1 VSDSGEDHLLV
12 WTKVTLEKGGSG
24 VLQRNLRR
32 RACQV
37 AHTHAR
43 ALKHTCHMHVW
54 TRASDM
60 SQRVRS
66 GGCIETARVC
76 KERAAQ
82 AWHVSGGPRA
92 VAADVPRGVREGTLG
107 STYASEDLEGL

>member
-1 VSDSGEDHLLV
+1 MD
-12 WTKVTLEKGGSG
+12 KGNPREGWERG
-24 VLQRNLRR
+24 AAKKLTA
-32 RACQV
+32 ACLPGC
-37 AHTHAR
+37 THAR
-43 ALKHTCHMHVW
+43 ARTQTLMSHA
-54 TRASDM
+54 RLDM

-92 VAADVPRGVREGTLG
+92 VAADVPSGVREGTLG

>member
-1 VSDSGEDHLLV
+1 V

-43 ALKHTCHMHVW
+43 ALKHSCHMHVW

-66 GGCIETARVC
+66 GGCIETAHVC
-76 KERAAQ
+76 KERATQ
-82 AWHVSGGPRA
+82 AWRTKGGRRGRA
-92 VAADVPRGVREGTLG
+92 ERRARGDVGEHVRE
-107 STYASEDLEGL
+107 